1 MVGPILNPVTISG
14 NVFLCG
20 DPLNPLLILTLQH
33 RSTEYYSTSISR
45 LVLII
50 IIIIII
56 IKIIIMEIKDKSGAS
71 GSRCIG
77 FSVKEAGRLLGATRN

>member
-50 IIIIII
+50 IIIII
-56 IKIIIMEIKDKSGAS
+56 KIIIMEIKDKSGAS